1 MAETL
6 ISPGVLAR
14 ENDQSFIT
22 QQPVQVGAAIVGP
35 TVKGPVEQP
44 TVVTSYSDY
53 QNRFGTTFESGSL
66 DYTFFTSIAAY
77 NYFNNGGN
85 TLLVTRVVN
94 NPSTWNYASASVDG
108 EETGNVVTNTNL
120 LNSITS
126 GGVGGTAFVAN
137 SVATTT
143 SGNGTG
149 ITLDVE
155 TSSANGKLLTDAD
168 ALLPSIDTN
177 TTIAGAGTYTGVS
190 FNTSGNGTGALA
202 TVVVTGNTAPTVT
215 SITVTTPGLGYE
227 ATDTLSIPAGAL
239 GTGQLINA
247 DDVTSDSSLP
257 TIGTYNT
264 PTVVAQTTSTGT
276 GTGATFT
283 ITGDGVSAIST
294 VVVASI
300 GTGYAVGDE
309 IQIDKIDLIAAGF
322 TGAQG
327 NLIVTVSASM
337 IQNSGIVDFTLVA
350 GDLLIEPVEVEVN
363 VAGAGYVIGDTVVV
377 AKALIGNPTADLTIT
392 LTADDI
398 VNLISFELEAIDKGV
413 IWNNTGSVLSQAAM
427 ESGSSD
433 NIRWEISTA
442 NTSSGTFSLL
452 VRRGNDT
459 QNNKVVLESWNN
471 LSLDPTQDNFI
482 TKVIGDEKYNYQS
495 NGNYLQ
501 VSGSYPNASR
511 YIRVKSVNKLTPN
524 YLDNAGNAKDQ
535 YTGSIPIV
543 GSGSYNGSFAGGVGN
558 VVPST
563 RTMNMYQY
571 IDANDSQGLVGS
583 DYTNMLNL
591 LSNQDNYQ
599 FNSYFLPGLTNDTH
613 TSQITTA
620 INNTQQRGDNILVID
635 PVPYAS
641 NITATTTEAASRN
654 TSYATMYW
662 PWLQI
667 IDPDLGD
674 RVWVPA
680 STMIGGVYAYNDSVS
695 EPWFA
700 PAGINRGG
708 LTNVV
713 RAERQLPAASR
724 DALYEENINP
734 IATFPGTGVVVYG
747 QKTLQRQA
755 SALDR
760 VNVRRLLIALKSYIG
775 QVAQTLVFEQNTAAT
790 RNNFLAAVNPYLES
804 VQQRQGLYAF
814 KVVMDDSNNTP
825 DVIDRNQLVGAIY
838 LQPTRTAE
846 FIYLDFNVLPTGAT
860 FPS

>member
-35 TVKGPVEQP
+35 AVKGPVEQP

-94 NPSTWNYASASVDG
+94 SPSDWVYASASVTAGSTVGDASATASLDLTLAG
-108 EETGNVVTNTNL
+108 ASVFGTATDDEMKFAYNGTTYRFVAADNTGGLPADQPPLYFVAEDTTSAGFATALQTKMQTVITDVVTTVDAGSGV
-120 LNSITS
+120 LNFTAAAA
-126 GGVGGTAFVAN
+126 GTAFNGVTFVTG
-137 SVATTT
+137 SSSTFSTGSDGT
-143 SGNGTG
+143 S
-149 ITLDVE
+149 
-155 TSSANGKLLTDAD
+155 LTV
-168 ALLPSIDTN
+168 LGGGTN
-177 TTIAGAGTYTGVS
+177 TTTE
-190 FNTSGNGTGALA
+190 
-202 TVVVTGNTAPTVT
+202 
-215 SITVTTPGLGYE
+215 TT
-227 ATDTLSIPAGAL
+227 
-239 GTGQLINA
+239 
-247 DDVTSDSSLP
+247 
-257 TIGTYNT
+257 
-264 PTVVAQTTSTGT
+264 
-276 GTGATFT
+276 
-283 ITGDGVSAIST
+283 
-294 VVVASI
+294 
-300 GTGYAVGDE
+300 
-309 IQIDKIDLIAAGF
+309 
-322 TGAQG
+322 
-327 NLIVTVSASM
+327 
-337 IQNSGIVDFTLVA
+337 
-350 GDLLIEPVEVEVN
+350 
-363 VAGAGYVIGDTVVV
+363 
-377 AKALIGNPTADLTIT
+377 
-392 LTADDI
+392 
-398 VNLISFELEAIDKGV
+398 SFELEAIDKGV

-433 NIRWEISTA
+433 NVRWEIATS

-495 NGNYLQ
+495 SGNYLQ

-511 YIRVKSVNKLTPN
+511 YVRVKSVNQLTPN

-535 YTGSIPIV
+535 YTGSIPTV

-558 VVPST
+558 VVPSG

-571 IDANDSQGLVGS
+571 INAIDSQGLVGS

-641 NITATTTEAASRN
+641 SITATTTEAASRN

-724 DALYEENINP
+724 DTLYEENVNP
-734 IATFPGTGVVVYG
+734 IGTFPGTGVVVYG

>member
-35 TVKGPVEQP
+35 AVKGPVEQP

-94 NPSTWNYASASVDG
+94 SPSDWVYASASVTAGSTVGDASATASLDLTLAG
-108 EETGNVVTNTNL
+108 ASVFGTATDDEMKFAYNGTTYRFVAADNTGGLPADQPPLYFVAEDTTSAGFATALQTKMQTVITDVVTTVDAGSGV
-120 LNSITS
+120 LNFTAAAA
-126 GGVGGTAFVAN
+126 GTAFNGVTFVTG
-137 SVATTT
+137 SSSTFSTGSDGT
-143 SGNGTG
+143 S
-149 ITLDVE
+149 
-155 TSSANGKLLTDAD
+155 LTV
-168 ALLPSIDTN
+168 LGGGTN
-177 TTIAGAGTYTGVS
+177 TTTE
-190 FNTSGNGTGALA
+190 
-202 TVVVTGNTAPTVT
+202 
-215 SITVTTPGLGYE
+215 TT
-227 ATDTLSIPAGAL
+227 
-239 GTGQLINA
+239 
-247 DDVTSDSSLP
+247 
-257 TIGTYNT
+257 
-264 PTVVAQTTSTGT
+264 
-276 GTGATFT
+276 
-283 ITGDGVSAIST
+283 
-294 VVVASI
+294 
-300 GTGYAVGDE
+300 
-309 IQIDKIDLIAAGF
+309 
-322 TGAQG
+322 
-327 NLIVTVSASM
+327 
-337 IQNSGIVDFTLVA
+337 
-350 GDLLIEPVEVEVN
+350 
-363 VAGAGYVIGDTVVV
+363 
-377 AKALIGNPTADLTIT
+377 
-392 LTADDI
+392 
-398 VNLISFELEAIDKGV
+398 SFELEAIDKGV

-433 NIRWEISTA
+433 NVRWEIATS

-495 NGNYLQ
+495 SGNYLQ

-511 YIRVKSVNKLTPN
+511 YVRVKSVNQLTPN
-524 YLDNAGNAKDQ
+524 YLDNAGNAKSQ
-535 YTGSIPIV
+535 FTGSIPTV

-558 VVPST
+558 VVPSG

-571 IDANDSQGLVGS
+571 INAIDSQGLVGS

-641 NITATTTEAASRN
+641 SITATTTEAASRN

-724 DALYEENINP
+724 DTLYEENVNP
-734 IATFPGTGVVVYG
+734 IGTFPGTGVVVYG